1 MLCLNGTGATPT
13 IQVEKL
19 DDIEP
24 GRILVTL
31 RDAAQLRIVQA
42 AARDGSLQVLGVT
55 VTL

>member
-1 MLCLNGTGATPT
+1 MPT

-19 DDIEP
+19 DYIEP
-24 GRILVTL
+24 GRVSVTL
-31 RDAAQLRIVQA
+31 RDAAQLRMVQA